1 MSLSVLNGP
10 TSQFNP
16 YTRDQAPLWQILAY
30 AFLGVGTAAQRATA
44 QAAVLQKPDI
54 RARVKTTDNSAASQA
69 IDLTDRGVTFPAGS
83 FRKIR
88 WTSFATTDND
98 SWFQEWEQV
107 VWGNDGTT
115 PKLLGSPRLINAV
128 GEINGTAVQYG
139 NCHAAANYDSS
150 DSAITT
156 TVGTSNV
163 SQSNSAGSS
172 IGNISTNTATLTH
185 PRARVDSS
193 ANQVGTQVK
202 GINSSS
208 DVATASETLFA
219 SVYPINSTTMSI
231 YTADTAT
238 PSADGFDDDGRLEVD
253 FFILPPPEA
262 KLVMNSNNVELHVSF
277 DATDDVYHDL
287 EVFVGA
293 AATHAHVA
301 D

>member
-1 MSLSVLNGP
+1 MSLSVVNGP
-10 TSQFNP
+10 ISNFNP
-16 YTRDQAPLWQILAY
+16 YTRDQAPLWQQLAY
-30 AFLGVGTAAQRATA
+30 AFLGVGSAAQRATA
-44 QAAVLQKPDI
+44 QAGVLQKADI
-54 RARVKTTDNSAASQA
+54 KARVKTTDNTAASQA
-69 IDLTDRGVTFPAGS
+69 IDLTDRGVTFPAGA

-115 PKLLGSPRLINAV
+115 PKLIGSPKLISAG
-128 GEINGTAVQYG
+128 GEIAGTAVHYG

-150 DSAITT
+150 DTAITT

-163 SQSNSAGSS
+163 SQSSTAGSS

-193 ANQVGTQVK
+193 ANQVGTQIK
-202 GINSSS
+202 GVNASS
-208 DVATASETLFA
+208 DVAAATEQLLAT
-219 SVYPINSTTMSI
+219 VYPINATTMSI

-238 PSADGFDDDGRLEVD
+238 PSADGFDDDGRLEVE
-253 FFILPPPEA
+253 FFILPPPSA
-262 KLVMNSNNVELHVSF
+262 ALVMNSNNVELHVGF

-287 EVFVGA
+287 AVYVGA
-293 AATHAHVA
+293 AETHAHVA